1 MKLRDACRHMHA
13 IRRWET
19 LIITSILGVPFVVEM
34 LEKVDRTYTKD
45 EVMSQMEPL
54 ISTWF
59 EERFDNLTIPQAKA
73 IPVIHQRRNV
83 LVSSPTG
90 SGKTLTAFTSIINEL
105 TRYAREGTLEE
116 RVYCIYVSPLKA
128 LANDV
133 NRNLNEPLAQMRELA
148 EERGMNVPDIRVAV
162 RSGDTPQ
169 NERQKMVRHPPHIL
183 ITTPESLALILSAP
197 KFSESFKNV
206 EWVILDEIHDICDS
220 KRGAFLSLTLE
231 RLRNHCEN
239 DFVRIGLS
247 ATLAPIEAIAAYLV
261 GCNPDGS
268 CRDVALIESGS
279 KKQLDLKVIC
289 PATDMTALPS
299 DIVNSMMYDMLKDLV
314 DQHETTLVFT
324 NTRSGAES
332 VVYKLKERGLDS
344 IEVHHSSLSKE
355 IRLDVEERLKHG
367 EIRCVVSSTSLELGI
382 DIGSV
387 DLVCQI
393 GSPKSVAKGLQRI
406 GRSGHSFGKVA
417 KGRLLVFDPDDLVE
431 CAVMCRAA
439 HRGDIDRVG
448 IPENCLDVLSQTV
461 VGMSLDKKW
470 DAHEAYELVKG
481 SYCYRNLPEES
492 FTQVLRY
499 LGSKDDFEGV
509 YSKIW
514 YDPEEANFGKRKG
527 SRMIYFMNLG
537 TIPEEANYRVVT
549 NHGSTAGELSEKFVE
564 RLSPRDVFVLGGR
577 SFEFVRSKGM
587 TAYVKE
593 ASGRKPTVPSWAGE
607 MLPRSFDLS
616 MDIAEFRSEM
626 EDIIREKDPDAI
638 ASISRDFDV
647 DEGSARSILS
657 YFREQDAVAGFIPDC
672 RRLAIEE
679 YIDPSGNQKLVFHFP
694 FGRRVNDALSRA
706 YAYRITGAI
715 GSNVS
720 ITISD
725 DSFMLGLPRKID
737 PSTVPAMVGPDE
749 IDPILRKAIRDS
761 EIFKLRFRHT
771 ASRSFMILRNYMG
784 RPISVNR
791 QQIRSTYLLEALGD
805 MENVPVIEETYR
817 EVLEDDMDIKNAKV
831 VLDMIRSGG
840 MKVDVIRFTG
850 TPSPFAHS
858 AILSGFSDIVLME
871 DRSALLRELHR
882 KVLYR
887 ALGDS
892 VSEFEFTEDQI
903 IPYFSQKPPRALC
916 KEDVPKVLA
925 STGPLQALRQRGRNI
940 YAYADEDK
948 ATVDGWVR
956 DLINEGVLGTVFLDE
971 THVMTRSEI
980 PFYAAAT
987 RKERKLNDID
997 EAVLE
1002 RIGER
1007 TLLSEV
1013 TADLEVSEDA
1023 VFRSVRKLESMYL
1036 VTRAGI
1042 TGNNR
1047 WYFSRA
1053 DVPDM
1058 DRDSAIDRIV
1068 LRYLECFA
1076 PATVQEVA
1084 YALSLEDSEA
1094 KTSLESLCA
1103 EEEVVKGKFLIS
1115 ENDQY
1120 MLKLDYMRLKAGK
1133 DNVYDYET
1141 VERYRLSKGE
1151 RFLSIR
1157 EYFEFYGSAGSE
1169 LDVFQRVDGFDLSEW
1184 QEMRRSGEILLGRF
1198 VRGRVRFVLR
1208 EDGARLA
1215 TMRNDETQP
1224 GDERVMEVIE
1234 RSGRATFRQILAA
1247 TGMDKEVAKE
1257 AVMRID
1263 RSLMVV
1269 RDFDDKED
1277 WGTENT
1283 YAPYTPDVPG
1293 DDALRTL
1300 TERAIRGYG
1309 PVPAGS
1315 MRFITGVSADETE
1328 AVTSDIGAETIL
1340 VGEGQ
1345 TPMLVMSDEIPRLD
1359 DVPEQEFPLRILT
1372 LSDPDLGSKWAEIT
1386 SRYGDKWIYPIVR
1399 GNTVV
1404 GAMEMWEMAGVIDIR
1419 GMDMDDPS
1427 MLPEVLAAIDR
1438 MMGFYRQKGM
1448 EIVRIREILNKDA
1461 SELDDQVADVLLS
1474 NGYHLING
1482 FYAKGRFEPWT
1493 VSEDIL
1499 ISMAIRRQGVSK
1511 TDWKGTAA
1519 ILLNSRGYVRGEQEL
1534 PIRVR
1539 DTSSLKKQLDGTGA
1553 LKIALMPS
1561 FIGYATP
1568 ETAGLY
1574 RSAKAIVMSEPAK
1587 SVLGIVRRDQ
1597 PISRKEIFSNSP
1609 YSQEVTSEAINEL
1622 VRGTVIGQDLDSRYV
1637 EVKDAG
1643 IDRFDALKRVAAE
1656 HFKGFGSFTADLF
1669 SLFIECRMSEARRV
1683 LAELENDGVVKKG
1696 FFMEG
1701 DPTLRWMLSPD
1712 VGKRHI
1718 GFGESFVLNTQDN
1731 LSLYLRE
1738 HIRAHCGSTKAVI
1751 MRGPEIIGSFKGK
1764 VCVSGAKVE
1773 EFEGSDR
1780 ASRILKEAAQAAGVR
1795 LESQRERDD
1804 DDWDVSEF
1812 YSKLNLGA

>member
-1 MKLRDACRHMHA
+1 MGLP
-13 IRRWET
+13 I
-19 LIITSILGVPFVVEM
+19 VVAM

-45 EVMSQMEPL
+45 EVMSTMEPL

-59 EERFDNLTIPQAKA
+59 NERFGDLTIPQAKA

-105 TRYAREGTLEE
+105 TRYAREGILEE

-197 KFSESFKNV
+197 KFSEAFKNV

-231 RLRNHCEN
+231 RLREHCEN

-261 GCNPDGS
+261 GCEPDGS

-289 PATDMTALPS
+289 PAADMTALPS
-299 DIVNSMMYDMLKDLV
+299 DIVNSLMYDKLKELV
-314 DQHETTLVFT
+314 DEHDTTLVFT

-332 VVYKLKERGLDS
+332 VVYKLKERGLEN
-344 IEVHHSSLSKE
+344 IEVHHSSLGKE
-355 IRLDVEERLKHG
+355 IRLDVEERLKRG
-367 EIRCVVSSTSLELGI
+367 EIKCVVSSTSLELGI

-461 VGMSLDKKW
+461 VGMSLDRKW
-470 DAHEAYELVKG
+470 GVQEAYDLVRG
-481 SYCYRNLPEES
+481 SYCYRDLTMAS
-492 FTQVLRY
+492 FIEVLRY

-514 YDPEEANFGKRKG
+514 YDVEEEQFGRKKG

-537 TIPEEANYRVVT
+537 TIPEEANYRVIT

-616 MDIAEFRSEM
+616 MDIAEFRKEM
-626 EDIIREKDPDAI
+626 ETRVDMADSDAVSDISE
-638 ASISRDFDV
+638 SFDV

-657 YFREQDAVAGFIPDC
+657 YFREQKAVAGFIPDC
-672 RRLAIEE
+672 DRLAIEE
-679 YIDPSGNQKLVFHFP
+679 YIDPSGNQKLIFHYP

-706 YAYRITGAI
+706 YAYRITAAI

-725 DSFMLGLPRKID
+725 DSFMLGLPRRID
-737 PSTVPAMVGPDE
+737 PATIPGMIGSSE
-749 IDPILRKAIRDS
+749 IEPILRKAIRES

-771 ASRSFMILRNYMG
+771 ASRSFMVLRNYMG

-791 QQIRSTYLLEALGD
+791 QQVRSTYLLEALGD

-831 VLDMIRSGG
+831 VLDMIEAGDMR
-840 MKVDVIRFTG
+840 VTTIPFTG

-892 VSEFEFTEDQI
+892 VGEFEFTEDQI
-903 IPYFSQKPPRALC
+903 IPYYSQKPPRVTC
-916 KEDVPKVLA
+916 KEDIPKLLEV
-925 STGPLQALRQRGRNI
+925 TGPLQAIRQRGRNI
-940 YAYADEDK
+940 YSYSDDDK

-956 DLINEGVLGTVFLDE
+956 ELINEGILGTVFLDE
-971 THVMTRSEI
+971 THVMLSSEV
-980 PFYAAAT
+980 PYYAAAT
-987 RKERKLNDID
+987 LKVRSLNETD
-997 EAVLE
+997 EAVYA

-1007 TLLSEV
+1007 TSLSEI
-1013 TADLEVSEDA
+1013 ASELELSEDKL
-1023 VFRSVRKLESMYL
+1023 FRSARKLESMYL
-1036 VTRAGI
+1036 ITRTGI
-1042 TGNNR
+1042 TGNNK

-1053 DVPDM
+1053 ELPKADPSTSV
-1058 DRDSAIDRIV
+1058 DRII

-1076 PATVQEVA
+1076 PATVQEIA
-1084 YALSLEDSEA
+1084 YALSLEDSDVSSAME
-1094 KTSLESLCA
+1094 ELCA
-1103 EEEVVKGKFLIS
+1103 NEEVVRGRFLIS
-1115 ENDQY
+1115 ENDQF
-1120 MLKLDYMRLKAGK
+1120 MLKFDYMRLKSGK
-1133 DNVYDYET
+1133 DNVYDFES

-1151 RFLSIR
+1151 RFATIR
-1157 EYFEFYGSAGSE
+1157 EFFDFYGTTGSE
-1169 LDVFQRVDGFDLSEW
+1169 LDVYQRVDGFDLDEW
-1184 QEMRRSGEILLGRF
+1184 QEMRKSGEVLLGRF
-1198 VRGRVRFVLR
+1198 VRGRVRFALK
-1208 EDGARLA
+1208 EDGGRFYSL
-1215 TMRNDETQP
+1215 RSDETQP
-1224 GDERVMEVIE
+1224 GDERILDVIS
-1234 RSGRATFRQILAA
+1234 RHGRATLRQIVAA
-1247 TGMDKEVAKE
+1247 TGMEKEVVKE
-1257 AVMRID
+1257 AVMRVD
-1263 RSLMVV
+1263 RSLKVI

-1277 WGTENT
+1277 WGTENS
-1283 YAPYTPDVPG
+1283 YAIYEPEIPEG
-1293 DDALRTL
+1293 DAREELARK
-1300 TERAIRGYG
+1300 AIRAYG
-1309 PVPAGS
+1309 PVPSNS
-1315 MRFITGVSADETE
+1315 MRFIIGLAMDEVE
-1328 AVTSDIGAETIL
+1328 ALAPRIGAETIL
-1340 VGEGQ
+1340 VGEGH
-1345 TPMLVMSDEIPRLD
+1345 TPMLVMSDEIPALRG
-1359 DVPEQEFPLRILT
+1359 VPEQEYPIRV
-1372 LSDPDLGSKWAEIT
+1372 LSMFDPDLGSKWAEIT
-1386 SRYGDKWIYPIVR
+1386 SRYGDKWIYPLVR
-1399 GNTVV
+1399 GNSVV
-1404 GAMEMWEMAGVIDIR
+1404 GALEMWEMAGVIDIR
-1419 GMDMDDPS
+1419 GMDIDNPD
-1427 MLPEVLAAIDR
+1427 LFPEALDAIEGI
-1438 MMGFYRQKGM
+1438 MGFYRQKGM
-1448 EIVRIREILNKDA
+1448 EIVRIREVLGKSAEDLEAPLVEILESK
-1461 SELDDQVADVLLS
+1461 
-1474 NGYHLING
+1474 GYHFING
-1482 FYAKGRFEPWT
+1482 FYAQGRYEPWSVPEKLVIAT
-1493 VSEDIL
+1493 
-1499 ISMAIRRQGVSK
+1499 AIRRQRVSK
-1511 TDWKGTAA
+1511 ADRALDAGA
-1519 ILLNSRGYVRGEQEL
+1519 LLNRRGYVRGDQEL
-1534 PIRVR
+1534 PIRVK
-1539 DTSSLKKQLDGTGA
+1539 DNSSLKKQLEGTGV
-1553 LKIALMPS
+1553 LKISLMPS
-1561 FIGYATP
+1561 YIGYAMP
-1568 ETAGLY
+1568 SEASLY
-1574 RSAKAIVMSEPAK
+1574 RAAKAITLTDTTRNI
-1587 SVLGIVRRDQ
+1587 LGIIRRDQ
-1597 PISRKEIFSNSP
+1597 PISKKEIVERSP
-1609 YSQEVTSEAINEL
+1609 YSEEATSEAISEL
-1622 VRGTVIGQDLDSRYV
+1622 VKGTVIGQNTELRYV
-1637 EVKDAG
+1637 EVKDSG
-1643 IDRFDALKRVAAE
+1643 LDRYEALKEVTRG
-1656 HFKGFGSFTADLF
+1656 HFRAFGSFTADLL
-1669 SLFIECRMSEARRV
+1669 SNFIEVRMAETRRI
-1683 LAELENDGVVKKG
+1683 LSDLEDEGFIKKG
-1696 FFMEG
+1696 FFVED
-1701 DPTLRWMLSPD
+1701 DPTLRWMLTEL
-1712 VGKRHI
+1712 VGRTPL
-1718 GFGESFVLNTQDN
+1718 GFSEAFVLNTQDN

-1738 HIRAHCGSTKAVI
+1738 HIKRECTNTKAVV
-1751 MRGPEIIGSFKGK
+1751 MLGTDIIGSFKGK
-1764 VCVSGAKVE
+1764 VCSSGAKVE
-1773 EFEGSDR
+1773 EFEGNDR
-1780 ASRILKEAAQAAGVR
+1780 ASRVLKETAQAVGVR
-1795 LESQRERDD
+1795 LETQRERED

-1812 YSKLNLGA
+1812 YTKLNLGP

>member
-1 MKLRDACRHMHA
+1 
-13 IRRWET
+13 
-19 LIITSILGVPFVVEM
+19 M
-34 LEKVDRTYTKD
+34 LERVDRTYTKD
-45 EVMSQMEPL
+45 EVMAMMEPL

-148 EERGMNVPDIRVAV
+148 AERGMNVPDIRVAV

-169 NERQKMVRHPPHIL
+169 NERQRMVRHPPHIL

-197 KFSESFKNV
+197 RFSEAFKKV

-231 RLRNHCEN
+231 RLRRHCES

-247 ATLAPIEAIAAYLV
+247 ATLAPIEAIAGYLV

-289 PATDMTALPS
+289 PAADMTALPS

-332 VVYKLKERGLDS
+332 VVYKLKERGLES

-461 VGMSLDKKW
+461 VGMSLDMKW
-470 DAHEAYELVKG
+470 DAHEAYELVRG
-481 SYCYRNLPEES
+481 SYCYRTLTEES
-492 FTQVLRY
+492 FRQVLRY

-514 YDPEEANFGKRKG
+514 YDEEDGCFGKKKG

-616 MDIAEFRSEM
+616 MDIARFRREM
-626 EDIIREKDPDAI
+626 EARIGENDIDAVRG
-638 ASISRDFDV
+638 ISESFDV

-657 YFREQDAVAGFIPDC
+657 YFREQNAVAGFIPDC
-672 RRLAIEE
+672 DRLAIEE
-679 YIDPSGNQKLVFHFP
+679 YIDPSGNQKLVFHYP

-715 GSNVS
+715 GANVS
-720 ITISD
+720 VTISD

-737 PSTVPAMVGPDE
+737 PATIPGMIRSTELEPV
-749 IDPILRKAIRDS
+749 LRKAIRDS

-771 ASRSFMILRNYMG
+771 AARSFMILRNYMG

-791 QQIRSTYLLEALGD
+791 QQIRSTFLLEALGD
-805 MENVPVIEETYR
+805 MEDVPVIEETYR
-817 EVLEDDMDIKNAKV
+817 EVLEDDMDIKNARL
-831 VLDMIRSGG
+831 VLEMLETGG
-840 MKVDVIRFTG
+840 MTVETIRFSG

-903 IPYFSQKPPRALC
+903 IPYYAQKAPRVAY
-916 KEDVPKVLA
+916 KEDLPKLMMA
-925 STGPLQALRQRGRNI
+925 TGPLQAIRQRGRNV
-940 YAYADEDK
+940 YSYSDDDK

-956 DLINEGVLGTVFLDE
+956 DLINDGTLGTVFLDE
-971 THVMTRSEI
+971 THVMPVSEI
-980 PFYAAAT
+980 PYYAAAT
-987 RKERKLNDID
+987 RKDRRLNETD
-997 EAVLE
+997 EEVLA

-1007 TLLSEV
+1007 TAMSEI
-1013 TADLEVSEDA
+1013 TADLDMSEDK

-1036 VTRAGI
+1036 VTRTGI

-1047 WYFSRA
+1047 WYFSRTDIPEA
-1053 DVPDM
+1053 D
-1058 DRDSAIDRIV
+1058 RSAAIDRII
-1068 LRYLECFA
+1068 LRYLECYA
-1076 PATVQEVA
+1076 PATVQEIA
-1084 YALSLEDSEA
+1084 FALSLEDPDVR
-1094 KTSLESLCA
+1094 TSLESLVA
-1103 EEEVVKGKFLIS
+1103 DEQVVRGRFLIS
-1115 ENDQY
+1115 ESDQY

-1141 VERYRLSKGE
+1141 VERYRLTKGE
-1151 RFLSIR
+1151 RFGSIR

-1169 LDVFQRVDGFDLSEW
+1169 LDVYQRVDGFSLAEW
-1184 QEMRRSGEILLGRF
+1184 QEMRRTGEILLGRF

-1208 EDGARLA
+1208 EDGDRLA
-1215 TMRNDETQP
+1215 AFRTDETQP
-1224 GDERVMEVIE
+1224 GDERVLEVIE
-1234 RSGRATFRQILAA
+1234 RAGRATFRQIVSA
-1247 TGMDKEVAKE
+1247 TGMEKEAAKE
-1257 AVMRID
+1257 AVMRVD
-1263 RSLMVV
+1263 RSLKVI

-1283 YAPYTPDVPG
+1283 YSPYEPG
-1293 DDALRTL
+1293 EPEGDPALVL
-1300 TERAIRGYG
+1300 TERAVRGYG
-1309 PVPAGS
+1309 PVPPSA
-1315 MRFITGVSADETE
+1315 MRFITGLSADESE
-1328 AVTSDIGAETIL
+1328 AAAKAVGAEVIL

-1345 TPMLVMSDEIPRLD
+1345 SPMLVMPDELPRLA
-1359 DVPEQEFPLRILT
+1359 DVPEQEFPLRV
-1372 LSDPDLGSKWAEIT
+1372 LSLYDPDLGSKWAEIT
-1386 SRYGDKWIYPIVR
+1386 SRYGDKWIYPLVR
-1399 GNTVV
+1399 GDTVV
-1404 GAMEMWEMAGVIDIR
+1404 GALEMWEMAGVIDIR
-1419 GMDMDDPS
+1419 GMDLDTPDL
-1427 MLPEVLAAIDR
+1427 LPEALDAIENI
-1438 MMGFYRQKGM
+1438 MGFYRQKGM
-1448 EIVRIREILNKDA
+1448 EIVRIREILGKDA
-1461 SELDDQVADVLLS
+1461 ADLDESMSSVLLER
-1474 NGYHLING
+1474 GYHFVNG
-1482 FYAKGRFEPWT
+1482 FYAQGRFEPWA
-1493 VSEDIL
+1493 VEEDL
-1499 ISMAIRRQGVSK
+1499 LVASAIRRQGVAKADRLADAS
-1511 TDWKGTAA
+1511 A
-1519 ILLNSRGYVRGEQEL
+1519 LLRTRGYIRSDQEL
-1534 PIRVR
+1534 IIRVR
-1539 DTSSLKKQLDGTGA
+1539 DGSSLKKQLDGTGA
-1553 LKIALMPS
+1553 LKTTLMPS
-1561 FIGYATP
+1561 YTGYASQS
-1568 ETAGLY
+1568 EASLY
-1574 RSAKAIVMSEPAK
+1574 RAAKASPLSEPAK
-1587 SVLGIVRRDQ
+1587 TVLGIVRRDQ
-1597 PISRKEIFSNSP
+1597 PVSKKDIIANSP
-1609 YSQEVTSEAINEL
+1609 YSEEVTGEALSDL
-1622 VRGTVIGQDLDSRYV
+1622 VHGTVLGQDADSRYV
-1637 EVKDAG
+1637 EVKDIG
-1643 IDRFDALKRVAAE
+1643 MPRREALKQVAMK
-1656 HFKGFGSFTADLF
+1656 HFNDFGSFSADILSMF
-1669 SLFIECRMSEARRV
+1669 LECRMSETRSV
-1683 LAELENDGVVKKG
+1683 LAELEDEGLLKKG
-1696 FFMEG
+1696 FFVEG
-1701 DPTLRWMLSPD
+1701 DPTLRWMPAKD
-1712 VGKRHI
+1712 VGRTPI
-1718 GFGESFVLNTQDN
+1718 GFGETFVLNSQDN
-1731 LSLYLRE
+1731 LSLYLRD
-1738 HIRAHCGSTKAVI
+1738 RVKAHCGTTRSVVMHGT
-1751 MRGPEIIGSFKGK
+1751 EIIGSFKGK
-1764 VCVSGAKVE
+1764 VCASGAKVE
-1773 EFEGSDR
+1773 EFEGTDR
-1780 ASRILKEAAQAAGVR
+1780 ASRVLKEAAQQVGVR
-1795 LESQRERDD
+1795 LESARQRED

-1812 YSKLNLGA
+1812 YTKLNLGA

>member
-1 MKLRDACRHMHA
+1 MGST
-13 IRRWET
+13 I
-19 LIITSILGVPFVVEM
+19 VVKM
-34 LEKVDRTYTKD
+34 LEKVDKTYTKD
-45 EVMSQMEPL
+45 EVMSLMEPL

-59 EERFDNLTIPQAKA
+59 DERFGDLTIPQAKA

-133 NRNLNEPLAQMRELA
+133 NRNLNQPLEEMRRLA
-148 EERGMNVPDIRVAV
+148 AERGMNVPDIRVAV

-197 KFSESFKNV
+197 KFSEAFENV

-231 RLRNHCEN
+231 RLRYHCQR

-279 KKQLDLKVIC
+279 KKTLDLKVIC
-289 PATDMTALPS
+289 PAADMTTLPS
-299 DIVNSMMYDMLKDLV
+299 DIVNSMMYDMLKDLI

-332 VVYKLKERGLDS
+332 VVYKLKERGLES
-344 IEVHHSSLSKE
+344 VEVHHSSLGKE
-355 IRLDVEERLKHG
+355 IRLDVEERLKRG
-367 EIRCVVSSTSLELGI
+367 EIKCVVSSTSLELGI

-448 IPENCLDVLSQTV
+448 IPENCLDVLSQTI
-461 VGMSLDKKW
+461 VGMSLDRKW
-470 DAHEAYELVKG
+470 DVGDAFYLVKG
-481 SYCYRNLPEES
+481 SYCYRNLSEES
-492 FTQVLRY
+492 FNQVLRY

-514 YDPEEANFGKRKG
+514 YDEQEEQFGRKKG

-549 NHGSTAGELSEKFVE
+549 NHGTTAGELSEKFVE

-616 MDIAEFRSEM
+616 MDIAEFRKEMGTRISE
-626 EDIIREKDPDAI
+626 PDKEAVKG
-638 ASISRDFDV
+638 ISEEFDV

-657 YFREQDAVAGFIPDC
+657 YFREQEAVAGFIPDC
-672 RRLAIEE
+672 DRLAIEE

-715 GSNVS
+715 GANVS
-720 ITISD
+720 VTISD

-737 PSTVPAMVGPDE
+737 PSTVPGMIGTAE
-749 IDPILRKAIRDS
+749 LEPILRKSIRDS

-771 ASRSFMILRNYMG
+771 AARSFMILRNYMG

-791 QQIRSTYLLEALGD
+791 QQVRSSYLLEALGD

-817 EVLEDDMDIKNAKV
+817 EVLEDDMDVKNARV
-831 VLDMIRSGG
+831 VLDMIGSGR
-840 MKVDVIRFTG
+840 MSVDIIRFTG

-887 ALGDS
+887 ALGDGI
-892 VSEFEFTEDQI
+892 SEFEFTEDQI
-903 IPYFSQKPPRALC
+903 VPYYSQKPPRAMC
-916 KEDVPKVLA
+916 KEDIPKLLA
-925 STGPLQALRQRGRNI
+925 ATGPLQAIRQRGRNV
-940 YAYADEDK
+940 YAYSDEDK
-948 ATVDGWVR
+948 ATVDGWIR
-956 DLINEGVLGTVFLDE
+956 DLINDGTLGTVFLDE
-971 THVMTRSEI
+971 THVMIASEI
-980 PFYAAAT
+980 PYYAAAT
-987 RKERKLNDID
+987 RKERTLNETD
-997 EAVLE
+997 EAVLA

-1007 TLLSEV
+1007 TALSEI
-1013 TADLEVSEDA
+1013 TADLEISEDKT
-1023 VFRSVRKLESMYL
+1023 FRSARKLESMYL
-1036 VTRAGI
+1036 VSRTGI
-1042 TGNNR
+1042 AGNNR
-1047 WYFSRA
+1047 WYFSRT
-1053 DVPDM
+1053 DYPET
-1058 DRDSAIDRIV
+1058 DRSAATDRIV

-1084 YALSLEDSEA
+1084 YALSLDDSA
-1094 KTSLESLCA
+1094 ARSSLESLCA
-1103 EEEVVKGKFLIS
+1103 EEEVVKGRFLIS
-1115 ENDQY
+1115 ETDQY
-1120 MLKLDYMRLKAGK
+1120 MLKLDYMRLKAGR
-1133 DNVYDYET
+1133 DNVFDYET

-1151 RFLSIR
+1151 RFPSIR
-1157 EYFEFYGSAGSE
+1157 AYLEFYGSAGSE
-1169 LDVFQRVDGFDLSEW
+1169 LDVYQRVENFDLREW
-1184 QEMRRSGEILLGRF
+1184 QRMRKDGEILLGRF
-1198 VRGRVRFVLR
+1198 VRGKVRFVLK
-1208 EDGARLA
+1208 EDGDRFA
-1215 TMRNDETQP
+1215 TLRTDETQP
-1224 GDERVMEVIE
+1224 GDERVLEVVE
-1234 RSGRATFRQILAA
+1234 RNGGATLRQIIAA
-1247 TGMDKEVAKE
+1247 TGMEKETAKE
-1257 AVMRID
+1257 AVMRVD
-1263 RSLMVV
+1263 RSLKVI
-1269 RDFDDKED
+1269 RTFDDKED

-1283 YAPYTPDVPG
+1283 YSVYEPDEPSG
-1293 DDALRTL
+1293 DPAKDL
-1300 TERAIRGYG
+1300 TVAAVRAYG
-1309 PVPAGS
+1309 PVPATAL
-1315 MRFITGVSADETE
+1315 RFITGLPADRTE
-1328 AVTSDIGAETIL
+1328 AIAKEIGAETIL

-1345 TPMLVMSDEIPRLD
+1345 TPMLIMPDELPALSE
-1359 DVPEQEFPLRILT
+1359 VPEQEFPLRV
-1372 LSDPDLGSKWAEIT
+1372 LSLYDPDMGSKWAEIT
-1386 SRYGDKWIYPIVR
+1386 SRYGDRWIYPIAR
-1399 GNTVV
+1399 GDTVV
-1404 GAMEMWEMAGVIDIR
+1404 GAIEMWEMAGVIDIR
-1419 GMDMDDPS
+1419 GMDLDSPEL
-1427 MLPEVLAAIDR
+1427 LPEALDAIDR
-1438 MMGFYRQKGM
+1438 IMGFYSQKGM
-1448 EIVRIREILNKDA
+1448 EIVRIREILKKDA
-1461 SELDDQVADVLLS
+1461 ADLDEGTVGVLTS
-1474 NGYHLING
+1474 KGYHGVNG
-1482 FYAKGRFEPWT
+1482 FYAKGRFDPWT
-1493 VSEDIL
+1493 VDESL
-1499 ISMAIRRQGVSK
+1499 LVSMAIRRQGVAK
-1511 TDWKGTAA
+1511 ADRLIGADD
-1519 ILLNSRGYVRGEQEL
+1519 LLRARGYIRGDQETL
-1534 PIRVR
+1534 IRIR
-1539 DTSSLKKQLDGTGA
+1539 DSSSLKKQLDGTGA
-1553 LKIALMPS
+1553 IKTALMPS
-1561 FIGYATP
+1561 YIGYASP
-1568 ETAGLY
+1568 SEASLY
-1574 RSAKAIVMSEPAK
+1574 RSAKSIRLSEPAK
-1587 SVLGIVRRDQ
+1587 TVLGFVRRDQ
-1597 PISRKEIFSNSP
+1597 PVSRKEIISSSP
-1609 YSQEVTSEAINEL
+1609 YSQDITADAISEL
-1622 VRGTVIGQDLDSRYV
+1622 VRGTVIGQGPDSRYS
-1637 EVKDAG
+1637 EVKDIG
-1643 IDRFDALKRVAAE
+1643 MDRTEALKEVARR
-1656 HFKGFGSFTADLF
+1656 HFKAFGSFTADLIAG
-1669 SLFIECRMSEARRV
+1669 FIECRMGETRRI
-1683 LAELENDGVVKKG
+1683 LSSLEDEGFLKKG
-1696 FFMEG
+1696 FFVEG
-1701 DPTLRWMLSPD
+1701 DPTLRWMLASE
-1712 VGKRHI
+1712 VGEEPM
-1718 GFGESFVLNTQDN
+1718 GFGETFVLNTQDN
-1731 LSLYLRE
+1731 LSLYLRDM
-1738 HIRAHCGSTKAVI
+1738 IKAHCETAKSVV

-1764 VCVSGAKVE
+1764 ICASGAKVE

-1780 ASRILKEAAQAAGVR
+1780 AGRVMKEAAQSVGVR
-1795 LESQRERDD
+1795 LESQREQDD

-1812 YSKLNLGA
+1812 YSKLNLGS